1 MKQAPKN
8 YRAYA
13 LSFAPGVR
21 RRLDEMREAIAA
33 AIPDASETISY
44 GIPAFAIEGKK
55 IVWFAAFKK
64 HVGFYPGSAAVA
76 EFEGELTRYKTAKG
90 SVQFPYDLPVPR
102 ALVVRM
108 TKHAAKV
115 RKP

>member
-1 MKQAPKN
+1 MSLRPA
-8 YRAYA
+8 RAGASTKCEKRSPRPY
-13 LSFAPGVR
+13 LR
-21 RRLDEMREAIAA
+21 R
-33 AIPDASETISY
+33 ETISY
-44 GIPAFAIEGKK
+44 GIPAFTIDGKK

-64 HVGFYPGSAAVA
+64 HVGFYPGSAAIA
-76 EFEGELTRYKTAKG
+76 KFEDELTGYKTAKG